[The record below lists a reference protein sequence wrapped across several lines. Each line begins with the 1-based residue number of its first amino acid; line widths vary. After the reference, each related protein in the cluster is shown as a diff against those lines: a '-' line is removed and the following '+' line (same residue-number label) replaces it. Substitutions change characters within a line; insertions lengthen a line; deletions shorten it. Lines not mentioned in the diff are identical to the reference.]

1 MSNKKLIT
9 EVNDNVEGQG
19 SSVQN
24 INETEFPIQG
34 TQPLPTMPFPGNQQ
48 DNKKETEKGKSQR

>member
-1 MSNKKLIT
+1 MSDKKLIT

-24 INETEFPIQG
+24 INETQFPAQG
-34 TQPLPTMPFPGNQQ
+34 MQPLPTMPSSNEG
-48 DNKKETEKGKSQR
+48 DKKEENKDESKD

>member
-1 MSNKKLIT
+1 MSDKKLIT

-24 INETEFPIQG
+24 INETEFPAQG
-34 TQPLPTMPFPGNQQ
+34 MQPLPTMLSGGTQQSDKKKSNQ
-48 DNKKETEKGKSQR
+48 DGSKK

>member
-1 MSNKKLIT
+1 MSDKKLIT

-24 INETEFPIQG
+24 INETEFPAEG
-34 TQPLPTMPFPGNQQ
+34 MQPLPSMPSGNEK
-48 DNKKETEKGKSQR
+48 DSEDDEAENKD